1 MKRKDIQKAIA
12 EAKANNKKVREK
24 VVVFENILSFIFDI
38 SDRER
43 CDYYDAVLL
52 YICYGIVPNFAALS
66 PTKAQQFRL
75 LFSLLKKQRIG
86 WENACKSDT
95 SENLPP
101 DPTPDPTPD
110 QVYKDKKIRSI
121 EDIKK
126 EEPPIIP
133 PCNERVGFEFF
144 GTFKNVELKP
154 AELRKLQM
162 DFGEDETQSA
172 IDDLSCKLIDGS
184 TESNAHY
191 ATLTY
196 WLANRRKK
204 KLREKEKDDHYKG
217 DDTIGKNFVRRGID

>member
-52 YICYGIVPNFAALS
+52 YICYGIVPNFAAL
-66 PTKAQQFRL
+66 PTTKAQQFRL

-86 WENACKSDT
+86 WENSYKSDT

-101 DPTPDPTPD
+101 TPNPNPTPD
-110 QVYKDKKIRSI
+110 QVYKDKKYISK
-121 EDIKK
+121 EDKKK
-126 EEPPIIP
+126 EEIP
-133 PCNERVGFEFF
+133 PYIPPYDGRVGFEFF
-144 GTFKNVELKP
+144 GTFRNVELKP
-154 AELRKLQM
+154 AELRTLQM
-162 DFGEDETQSA
+162 EFGDAETQSA
-172 IDDLSCKLIDGS
+172 IEDLSCKLMDGS

-204 KLREKEKDDHYKG
+204 KLREKESTPKGRDLIGNDDEFTS
-217 DDTIGKNFVRRGID
+217 D